1 MSEILPKSIQDE
13 FTIVNKNIKY
23 PTYPDQDFQN
33 SILDDQN
40 FNNYSE
46 DNAKKSFYDF
56 ITTFTTCKNI
66 TYEIIEK
73 NLHGIQEYCRNMEIK
88 LMNYIF
94 YFYLI
99 EKIINLVGK
108 KYFKNELTDDLK
120 KELFYDDLIFECAH
134 SKNEFSLL
142 YKNEFKGQDDINKL
156 SQNFINII
164 ERYNILLKSDNEI
177 GDILIRSIKYLHKYL
192 FTPFEE
198 ELNKFKNIQIFHEN
212 FFFKTKI
219 NEENE
224 IVLLNIIIY
233 LKNLEFLDLILYNS
247 ALLDKNDICN
257 LKEDSVD
264 WKNLTKILFRLIPK
278 NAEEIRNKLLE
289 SRKNPHLSNSI
300 LSNIEVN
307 ESVSSLVF
315 SGLKNYL
322 YYKTNENKS
331 IIDSKKYQIKAKP
344 ENIIEFFD
352 ILKKFKYVIGKLMP
366 SIGFRRKIYVKKE
379 FPAINRMYIEKM
391 LNFMKGENLPI
402 NSNRLSFINKVPIK
416 EDLPTIY
423 RDKLPDK
430 EYKRN
435 YVSVT
440 ILHNEK
446 IYFKDEKNESIIS
459 SVIEFFKPNEPNK
472 QIENKFRKNTIMI
485 AVHGGGFLGSSTF
498 YQERYIRKWAKILNI
513 PIFGINYSL
522 APKYP
527 YPEALND
534 IYQAYMWVLKHAKEE
549 LNMDIKHIILT
560 GDSAGGNLVLGL
572 NNLLITVKEYESE
585 FGKSIILPEFILSSY
600 PVTYINLKNISNSL
614 LLTLFDPMLS
624 IDATYYTYKV
634 YVGKYELEEE
644 DPYLNPVKVNDYI
657 LDRMH
662 NKIRITFGTEDVFR
676 GDGLKMLN
684 VFSKYNNKPNN
695 NNYIDARGYDIM
707 YLTHAFNGLSED
719 IQQISRNVIIP
730 EVEDFLNSIEE
741 QIE

>member
-1 MSEILPKSIQDE
+1 MSEILPKAIQDE
-13 FTIVNKNIKY
+13 FIILNKNIKY
-23 PTYPDQDFQN
+23 PTYPDQDFTN
-33 SILDDQN
+33 SILEDQI

-46 DNAKKSFYDF
+46 ENIKKSFNEF
-56 ITTFTTCKNI
+56 IATFTNCKNI

-73 NLHGIQEYCRNMEIK
+73 NLHGIQEYCHNLNLKIMP
-88 LMNYIF
+88 YIF

-99 EKIINLVGK
+99 EKIINIVEK
-108 KYFKNELTDDLK
+108 IFFKSEIPENLK
-120 KELFYDDLIFECAH
+120 KDLFYDDLVFDCTH
-134 SKNEFSLL
+134 SKDKFSLL
-142 YKNEFKGQDDINKL
+142 YKNEFKGQEDINKL
-156 SQNFINII
+156 SQIFSPII
-164 ERYNILLKSDNEI
+164 ERYNKLLKNENEI
-177 GDILIRSIKYLHKYL
+177 GNILIRTIKYLHKYL
-192 FTPFEE
+192 FTPFEDK
-198 ELNKFKNIQIFHEN
+198 LNKFKDIKIFHEDD
-212 FFFKTKI
+212 FFKSKI

-224 IVLLNIIIY
+224 IVLLDIIIY
-233 LKNLEFLDLILYNS
+233 LKKLEFLDLLFYNS

-257 LKEDSVD
+257 LNEDSVD
-264 WKNLTKILFRLIPK
+264 WQNLSIILFRLIPK
-278 NAEEIRNKLLE
+278 NAEEIRNTLLE
-289 SRKNPHLSNSI
+289 SRKNPHLGNSI
-300 LSNIEVN
+300 LSNVEIN
-307 ESVSSLVF
+307 ESATSLVF

-331 IIDSKKYQIKAKP
+331 IIDSKKYLIKSKP
-344 ENIIEFFD
+344 ENLTEFFD

-366 SIGFRRKIYVKKE
+366 SIEFRRKIYVKKE
-379 FPAINRMYIEKM
+379 FPTINRMYIEKM
-391 LNFMKGENLPI
+391 MNFMKGENLPI
-402 NSNRLSFINKVPIK
+402 NSNRLSLINNIPIA
-416 EDLPTIY
+416 EDLPIIY

-430 EYKRN
+430 EYKRH

-459 SVIEFFKPNEPNK
+459 SVMEFFKPSEGNK
-472 QIENKFRKNTIMI
+472 QIENQFRKNTIMI

-522 APKYP
+522 APQYP

-534 IYQAYMWVLKHAKEE
+534 IYQAYMWILKHAKEE

-585 FGKSIILPEFILSSY
+585 FGQSILLPEFILSSY
-600 PVTYINLKNISNSL
+600 PVTYISLKNISNSL
-614 LLTLFDPMLS
+614 LLSLFDPMLN
-624 IDATYYTYKV
+624 IDVTNYTYKV
-634 YVGKYELEEE
+634 YVGNYELEEE

-662 NKIRITFGTEDVFR
+662 TKIRITFGTEDVFR

-684 VFSKYNNKPNN
+684 VFSKYNNRPNN
-695 NNYIDARGYDIM
+695 NNYIDVRGYDMM
-707 YLTHAFNGLSED
+707 YLTHSFNGLSED

-730 EVEDFLNSIEE
+730 EVEDFLNNIIE
-741 QIE
+741 